1 MYLGLMLFLVNIM
14 VVEMLKI
21 ISVMEVAAAIMHP
34 SLLLLGKCHV
44 HEIQSRYQ
52 YQHCQLVLRRS

>member
-1 MYLGLMLFLVNIM
+1 MYLGLMFPVNIM
-14 VVEMLKI
+14 VVEMLTI
-21 ISVMEVAAAIMHP
+21 ISVLEVAAAIMHP

-44 HEIQSRYQ
+44 HETRSSYQ

>member
-1 MYLGLMLFLVNIM
+1 MYLGPLLFPINIV

-44 HEIQSRYQ
+44 HETQSSYQ
-52 YQHCQLVLRRS
+52 YQNCQLVLRKS

>member
-1 MYLGLMLFLVNIM
+1 MCLGLMLFLVNIM

-34 SLLLLGKCHV
+34 SLLLLGKCHE
-44 HEIQSRYQ
+44 HETQSSYQ